1 VARTNTRRS
10 AVRHLISL
18 IVIILG
24 LGVLAGGLAV
34 WGGGSITPRL
44 GLDLEGG
51 TELVLEPVLEG
62 GQQVSA
68 GQIDQAVQIIRQ
80 RIDANGVS
88 EAEIA
93 TQGGKNIV
101 VSIPGTPTTEQLDA
115 IRKPSQLR
123 FRPVFVQTYSDP
135 TLGRAPS
142 GTASGTATPSGAATG
157 PATPSGTASGAATT
171 GTPAA
176 TPTPSATA
184 TASATASASATAQN
198 GILPQALRAA
208 TTAATTAATP
218 AAGATSAAA
227 PAATTPTTTAPATGA
242 ATTAATPTPAPTPP
256 SAAETEAAVKA
267 QASTGLQTMGIAK
280 AKADEAAA
288 KVAAEYAALDCSKPG
303 ALDKVVDIKDAPMAT
318 CGADGVSKYVLGPV
332 EIDGSQIA
340 DATSGFQPGP
350 NGAPSS
356 IVEVALS
363 FNSEGA
369 KIFAAV
375 TKRLYGL
382 QSQPPL
388 DQFAVVLDKAVITA
402 PQARAVISDG
412 RASITGSFTTDSAK
426 ALAQQLKFGA
436 LPISFALQ
444 TSDSITPQLGDEQ
457 LRLGLLAGFI
467 GLLLVVVYSL
477 LQYRALGLVTVVSLV
492 VAAVLTYLAVTVL
505 GTAIGFRLTMAGVTG
520 LIVAIGVTADSFIV
534 YFERIRDEVRDG
546 RPLVAA
552 VETGWKRARR
562 TIIAADAVNFIA
574 AAVLYF
580 LASANVRGFAFT
592 LGLTTLIDLLVVVLF
607 THPTVQLLAR
617 TTFFGGGHRWS
628 GLDPQRLGAKES
640 YRYRGAGR
648 FGGPG
653 TSAGRST
660 SGGATAASPTSTAA
674 GSSRLSER
682 KA

>member
-1 VARTNTRRS
+1 VARTNTKRS
-10 AVRHLISL
+10 ALRHLLALLIIVLSL
-18 IVIILG
+18 G
-24 LGVLAGGLAV
+24 ALAGGMAA
-34 WGGGSITPRL
+34 WGNGSTTPRL

-51 TELVLEPVLEG
+51 TEMVLEPVLENN
-62 GQQVSA
+62 QQVSA
-68 GQIDQAVQIIRQ
+68 GQIDQAVDIIRQ

-123 FRPVFVQTYSDP
+123 FRPVFVQAYGDP
-135 TLGRAPS
+135 GAAVNPPGAPT
-142 GTASGTATPSGAATG
+142 GTPTGTSTGTATGTPRAT
-157 PATPSGTASGAATT
+157 TPST
-171 GTPAA
+171 
-176 TPTPSATA
+176 
-184 TASATASASATAQN
+184 SATAQN
-198 GILPQALRAA
+198 GVVPQAL
-208 TTAATTAATP
+208 TAATTPATP
-218 AAGATSAAA
+218 TGSAS
-227 PAATTPTTTAPATGA
+227 ATTPA
-242 ATTAATPTPAPTPP
+242 TPAPTATAP
-256 SAAETEAAVKA
+256 SSAETEAAVK
-267 QASTGLQTMGIAK
+267 TQTSAALVSLGWDK

-288 KVAAEYAALDCSKPG
+288 KVAKEYVALDCTKPG
-303 ALDKVVDIKDAPMAT
+303 ALESVPDLKDAPMAT
-318 CGADGVSKYVLGPV
+318 CGADGVTKYVLGPV
-332 EIDGSQIA
+332 EIDGSEIA

-350 NGAPSS
+350 NGAPTS

-363 FNSEGA
+363 FNQAGA
-369 KIFAAV
+369 KKFAEV

-382 QSQPPL
+382 QGQPPL
-388 DQFAVVLDKAVITA
+388 DQFAVVLDKSVITA

-412 RASITGSFTTDSAK
+412 RASITGSFTIDSAK
-426 ALAQQLKFGA
+426 ELAQQLKFGA

-444 TSDSITPQLGDEQ
+444 TSDNITPQLGEEQ
-457 LRLGLLAGFI
+457 LRIGLLAGFI

-477 LQYRALGLVTVVSLV
+477 IQYRALGLVTVASLIVASV
-492 VAAVLTYLAVTVL
+492 VTYLAVTVL
-505 GTAIGFRLTMAGVTG
+505 GTTHGFRLTMAGVTG

-617 TTFFGGGHRWS
+617 TKFFGGGHKWS
-628 GLDPQRLGAKES
+628 GLDPQRLGAKEEV
-640 YRYRGAGR
+640 RYRGAGR
-648 FGGPG
+648 FGPARPTTDGPPAPTG
-653 TSAGRST
+653 SGAPAG
-660 SGGATAASPTSTAA
+660 TAAPA

-682 KA
+682 KV